1 MACDDT
7 DFVDPKNVPPFVL
20 EQKDTVTR
28 LELAQGTVTNTHRH
42 DSEIMVIVVSGAWRF
57 YLPNRAVTVGQD
69 QALRIPAG
77 MEHRTEAL
85 ADTIAFNVSVAP
97 RDGNCCGA
105 FVPQNKAELKVIAE
119 PQYDPDQYLWGV

>member
-1 MACDDT
+1 MACNDSN
-7 DFVDPKNVPPFVL
+7 FVNPKKVPLFVP

-57 YLPNRAVTVGQD
+57 YLPNRVVTVRQD

-77 MEHRTEAL
+77 MEHRAEAL

-105 FVPQNKAELKVIAE
+105 FFPQNKAELKLIAE